1 MTENMKK
8 FAEFVSA
15 NEDAKKEL
23 HEAVSGISK
32 DAKQAL
38 FEATAKFAEKYGLKL
53 TEDDFKAETEE
64 ISQDELEAVAAGINV
79 DCPSN
84 QESDPM
90 LVASCYVVLGG
101 ACW

>member
-1 MTENMKK
+1 MTDNMKK
-8 FAEFVSA
+8 FAEFISA

-38 FEATAKFAEKYGLKL
+38 FEATAKFAEKYGLTL

-64 ISQDELEAVAAGINV
+64 ISENELKAVAGGGKFEV
-79 DCPSN
+79 DA
-84 QESDPM
+84 M
-90 LVASCYVVLGG
+90 CYMSFGA

>member
-1 MTENMKK
+1 MTDNMKK
-8 FAEFVSA
+8 FAEFISA

-38 FEATAKFAEKYGLKL
+38 FEATAKFAEKYGLTL

-64 ISQDELEAVAAGINV
+64 ISENELKAVAGGGKFEA
-79 DCPSN
+79 DA
-84 QESDPM
+84 M
-90 LVASCYVVLGG
+90 CYMSFGA